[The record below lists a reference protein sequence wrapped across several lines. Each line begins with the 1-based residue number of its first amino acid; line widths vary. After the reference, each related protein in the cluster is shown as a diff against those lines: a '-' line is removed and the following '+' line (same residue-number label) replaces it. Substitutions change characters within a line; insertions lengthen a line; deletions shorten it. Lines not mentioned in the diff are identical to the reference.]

1 MSEKRQ
7 FFRIQ
12 QDVIFNFKPVS
23 TDAVS
28 RGSAEKHF
36 DHSSTLGLFSQFQ
49 QLDNDLHSTLEIIR
63 KDNLGVAD
71 YLDML
76 NQKMNLLS
84 QQMISNDAVSVNDSD
99 SESGRLDLS
108 QGGIAFDSPLPLGI
122 ESWIAVKLVFL
133 PAYTGLLGYA
143 QITRNHV
150 QKDGSYL
157 IGARFHQLN
166 EEQQRLMAKQVMQAQ
181 LMVKRQEKSQIHH

>member
-12 QDVIFNFKPVS
+12 HDVIFNFKAVS

-28 RGSAEKHF
+28 HVTAEQHF

-63 KDNLGVAD
+63 QDNLGIAD

-84 QQMISNDAVSVNDSD
+84 QQLISNEAVSTND
-99 SESGRLDLS
+99 SESGRIDLS
-108 QGGIAFDSPLPLGI
+108 QGGIGFDSPLSLGI
-122 ESWIAVKLVFL
+122 ESWVAVKLVFL
-133 PAYTGLLGYA
+133 PAYTGLLTYA
-143 QITRNHV
+143 QITRN
-150 QKDGSYL
+150 QIQSDGSYL

-166 EEQQRLMAKQVMQAQ
+166 EEQQRLLARQVMQAQ
-181 LMVKRQEKSQIHH
+181 LMEKRQQKSQVHH

>member
-12 QDVIFNFKPVS
+12 QDVIFNFTAVS
-23 TDAVS
+23 TDDVS
-28 RGSAEKHF
+28 HISAEQHF
-36 DHSSTLGLFSQFQ
+36 DHAGTLGLFSQFQ
-49 QLDNDLHSTLEIIR
+49 QLDNDMYATLDIIR
-63 KDNLGVAD
+63 KENLAIAN

-84 QQMISNDAVSVNDSD
+84 QEMLSHEAVSVNDS
-99 SESGRLDLS
+99 ESGRIDLS
-108 QGGIAFDSPLPLGI
+108 QGGIGFESSKPLGI

-133 PAYTGLLGYA
+133 PSYTGLLSYA
-143 QITRNHV
+143 QVTRN
-150 QKDGSYL
+150 QPQADGTYA

-166 EEQQRLMAKQVMQAQ
+166 EEQYRLLARQVMQAQ
-181 LMVKRQEKSQIHH
+181 VMQKRDTKGQVHH

>member
-12 QDVIFNFKPVS
+12 QDVIFNFKTVS
-23 TDAVS
+23 TDDVS
-28 RGSAEKHF
+28 HISTEQHF

-63 KDNLGVAD
+63 QDHLGIAD

-84 QQMISNDAVSVNDSD
+84 QQMISNEAVSANDSD
-99 SESGRLDLS
+99 SGRIDLS
-108 QGGIAFDSPLPLGI
+108 QGGIGFESRIANLCSGHSKSAPGGWFIPYWSTLPSI
-122 ESWIAVKLVFL
+122 
-133 PAYTGLLGYA
+133 
-143 QITRNHV
+143 
-150 QKDGSYL
+150 
-157 IGARFHQLN
+157 
-166 EEQQRLMAKQVMQAQ
+166 
-181 LMVKRQEKSQIHH
+181 KR

>member
-12 QDVIFNFKPVS
+12 QDVIFNFKAVS

-28 RGSAEKHF
+28 HISAEQHF
-36 DHSSTLGLFSQFQ
+36 DHASTLGLLSQFQ
-49 QLDNDLHSTLEIIR
+49 QFDNDLHSTLEVIR
-63 KDNLGVAD
+63 QDNLAVAD

-84 QQMISNDAVSVNDSD
+84 QQMLSNEAVSAND
-99 SESGRLDLS
+99 SESGRIDLS
-108 QGGIAFDSPLPLGI
+108 QGGIGFESAQPLGI

-133 PAYTGLLGYA
+133 PAYTGLLTYA
-143 QITRNHV
+143 QITRN
-150 QKDGSYL
+150 QMQADGSYL

-166 EEQQRLMAKQVMQAQ
+166 DEQHRLLARQVMQAQ
-181 LMVKRQEKSQIHH
+181 LVEKRQQKSQVHH

>member
-12 QDVIFNFKPVS
+12 QDVIFNFISVC

-28 RGSAEKHF
+28 HISAEQHF

-63 KDNLGVAD
+63 QDNIGIAD

-84 QQMISNDAVSVNDSD
+84 QQLISHEAVSVNDSD
-99 SESGRLDLS
+99 SGRIDLS
-108 QGGIAFDSPLPLGI
+108 QGGIGFNSSQPLGI

-133 PAYTGLLGYA
+133 PAYTGLLTYA
-143 QITRNHV
+143 QVTRN
-150 QKDGSYL
+150 QMQEDGSYL

-166 EEQQRLMAKQVMQAQ
+166 EEQQRLLARQVMQAQ
-181 LMVKRQEKSQIHH
+181 LTEKRQQKSQIHH